1 MPSNPASTAAST
13 PLRTSAHDASNA
25 SSRMSTCMAD
35 MMTRPA
41 RSALGERVPGL
52 HVADLLDA
60 ELRRVGSLAPSVAGG
75 EQEPDVVAGVDAL
88 DDRPREPVA
97 PVEHRTPVRARGPL
111 DLLELVDVVAGLG
124 AEDAGQVLVALSE
137 HVHDERSDAERG
149 PVGPVRL
156 RQPDAE
162 ARRLDAALCREGD
175 QAPVALVTRCG
186 SHHVG
191 RRVLL
196 ADDGLERVLVVGHEG
211 RSTPRSVRPI
221 RTATSAPQQVTGPH
235 GLTLNASLAESCE
248 SARPTFRRGR

>member
-52 HVADLLDA
+52 QVADLLV
-60 ELRRVGSLAPSVAGG
+60 VGALAPSVAGG

-124 AEDAGQVLVALSE
+124 AENAGQVLVALSE

-149 PVGPVRL
+149 PV
-156 RQPDAE
+156 
-162 ARRLDAALCREGD
+162 
-175 QAPVALVTRCG
+175 
-186 SHHVG
+186 
-191 RRVLL
+191 
-196 ADDGLERVLVVGHEG
+196 
-211 RSTPRSVRPI
+211 
-221 RTATSAPQQVTGPH
+221 
-235 GLTLNASLAESCE
+235 
-248 SARPTFRRGR
+248 